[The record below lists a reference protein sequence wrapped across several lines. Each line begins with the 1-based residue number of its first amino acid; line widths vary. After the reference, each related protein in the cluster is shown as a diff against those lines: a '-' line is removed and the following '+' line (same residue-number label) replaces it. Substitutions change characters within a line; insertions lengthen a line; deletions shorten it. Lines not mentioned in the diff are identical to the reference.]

1 MRYHRHERLPEDAVY
16 NAPIHRMTDS
26 SPRFFG
32 WGTVLIVSLFLGGLA
47 FPGIN
52 PWTATEQEFA
62 QKIAGALASGPAAV
76 EFVNRSSLSQKDAD
90 DVRSGIVSQL
100 ARLGV
105 QAGRSDQAAAH
116 VRVTV
121 SENVGSY
128 VLVAEIRRVAAP
140 ASFIIV
146 SCPREG
152 ASGVSRVDPPLVLRR
167 TPLWTQAQP
176 ILDAALFEDN
186 SGGSHLLVLGPD
198 AVSVYRFAGGQWQ
211 ATQSLAIKHD
221 SPWPRDL
228 RGRLILQP
236 DQRLNVFLPGVSCA
250 GAHGAVWTLECASSD
265 DPWPLSPEAGPRA
278 FFAPTRNFFTGVL
291 SPGIG
296 KVSSTAKFYS
306 AASIPRLN
314 AALWL
319 FSATDGS
326 THLVLGA
333 TDQTAFWKWGSD
345 ITSIRSS
352 CGGGTQVLVT
362 QAEDD
367 GVDSV
372 RAYEFPDRDPLPVSG
387 PLEFSGG
394 ITALWSESKG
404 NAAVGVT
411 RNLKTGNYEAF
422 RLTVSCGQ

>member
-1 MRYHRHERLPEDAVY
+1 
-16 NAPIHRMTDS
+16 MTDS
-26 SPRFFG
+26 SPRFLG
-32 WGTVLIVSLFLGGLA
+32 WGTVLIVSLFLGELA
-47 FPGIN
+47 FSAIN
-52 PWTATEQEFA
+52 PWTETEQEFA
-62 QKIAGALASGPAAV
+62 QKIAAALSSGPAAV

-90 DVRSGIVSQL
+90 DVRSGVLSQL

-105 QAGRSDQAAAH
+105 QAGRSNQAAAQ

-121 SENVGSY
+121 SENVQSY
-128 VLVAEIRRVAAP
+128 VLVAEIRRAAAP

-146 SCPREG
+146 SCPREEAAG
-152 ASGVSRVDPPLVLRR
+152 LSKVDPPLVLRR

-186 SGGSHLLVLGPD
+186 TGGSHLLVLGPE
-198 AVSVYRFAGGQWQ
+198 AVSVYRFEGGQWQ
-211 ATQSLAIKHD
+211 AAQSLAIKHD

-236 DQRLNVFLPGVSCA
+236 DQRLNIFLPGVLCA
-250 GAHGAVWTLECASSD
+250 GAHGAVWTLECGSSD
-265 DPWPLSPEAGPRA
+265 DPWPLNPEAAPRA

-314 AALWL
+314 AAQWL
-319 FSATDGS
+319 FSASDGS
-326 THLVLGA
+326 THLVDGA
-333 TDQTAFWKWGSD
+333 TDQIAFWKWGSD
-345 ITSIRSS
+345 IASIRNS

-372 RAYEFPDRDPLPVSG
+372 RAYEFPDREPLPVSA

-394 ITALWSESKG
+394 ITALWTESKG
-404 NAAVGVT
+404 NAAVAVT

>member
-1 MRYHRHERLPEDAVY
+1 MRYHRHEGLPEDAVY

-26 SPRFFG
+26 SPRFLVC
-32 WGTVLIVSLFLGGLA
+32 GTVLVVSLFFGDLA
-47 FPGIN
+47 FSAIN

-62 QKIAGALASGPAAV
+62 QKIVAVLGPGPVALQ
-76 EFVNRSSLSQKDAD
+76 FVNRSSLTPKDAD
-90 DVRSGIVSQL
+90 DVRSGVLSQL

-105 QAGRSDQAAAH
+105 QAGRSDQSGAQ

-121 SENVGSY
+121 SENVRSY
-128 VLVAEIRRVAAP
+128 VLVAEIRRAAAP

-146 SCPREG
+146 SCPREE
-152 ASGVSRVDPPLVLRR
+152 ASGLSKVDPPLVLRR

-186 SGGSHLLVLGPD
+186 SGGSHLLVLGPE
-198 AVSVYRFAGGQWQ
+198 AVSVYRFEGGQWR
-211 ATQSLAIKHD
+211 AAQSLAIKHD
-221 SPWPRDL
+221 APWPRDL
-228 RGRLILQP
+228 RGRLILHV
-236 DQRLNVFLPGVSCA
+236 DQRLNVFLPGILCA
-250 GAHGAVWTLECASSD
+250 GTHGVVWTLECASSD
-265 DPWPLSPEAGPRA
+265 DPWPLSPEAAPRA

-296 KVSSTAKFYS
+296 KISSTAKFYS

-326 THLVLGA
+326 MHLVDGT

-345 ITSIRSS
+345 LASLRSS
-352 CGGGTQVLVT
+352 CGGGTQVLAT

-372 RAYEFPDRDPLPVSG
+372 RAYEFPDRDPVPVSA
-387 PLEFSGG
+387 PLEFSGS
-394 ITALWSESKG
+394 IIALWTESKG
-404 NAAVGVT
+404 NAGLAVT